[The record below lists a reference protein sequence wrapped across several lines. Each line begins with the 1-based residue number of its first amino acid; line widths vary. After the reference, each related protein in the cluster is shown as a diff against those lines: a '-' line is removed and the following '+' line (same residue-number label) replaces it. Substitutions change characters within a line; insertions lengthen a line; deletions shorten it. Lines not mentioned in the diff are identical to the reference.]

1 VSLYTSLIM
10 YNITYRKTYTMY
22 LKTKKECELSPFQH
36 SEIWW
41 KPNNGSVGIVISNWF
56 IKKKLNNYYFCNYYI
71 NNFCVTIILYQLN
84 IITYLHDLSNIAI
97 SVIIMYNIH
106 RFIKYSKRET
116 QKWKKKSRDFL
127 NCTIFQLMTWSRY
140 TPTISLQ
147 HIINQFF
154 LTFSNL
160 HLKMYNILI
169 NNKFKKDY
177 FIYLV

>member
-1 VSLYTSLIM
+1 MSLYTSLIM

-116 QKWKKKSRDFL
+116 QK
-127 NCTIFQLMTWSRY
+127 
-140 TPTISLQ
+140 
-147 HIINQFF
+147 
-154 LTFSNL
+154 
-160 HLKMYNILI
+160 
-169 NNKFKKDY
+169 
-177 FIYLV
+177 